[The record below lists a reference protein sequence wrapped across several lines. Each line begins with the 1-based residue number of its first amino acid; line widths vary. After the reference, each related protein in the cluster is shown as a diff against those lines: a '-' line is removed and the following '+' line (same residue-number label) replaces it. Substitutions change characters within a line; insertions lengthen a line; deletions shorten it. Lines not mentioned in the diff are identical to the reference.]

1 MTKWAKDI
9 KTVRMLVFIVLMILY
24 LIVNAAMKLTFN
36 ICDTNM
42 FYEMK

>member
-1 MTKWAKDI
+1 M
-9 KTVRMLVFIVLMILY
+9 RMLVFIVLMILY
-24 LIVNAAMKLTFN
+24 LIANAAMKLKFN